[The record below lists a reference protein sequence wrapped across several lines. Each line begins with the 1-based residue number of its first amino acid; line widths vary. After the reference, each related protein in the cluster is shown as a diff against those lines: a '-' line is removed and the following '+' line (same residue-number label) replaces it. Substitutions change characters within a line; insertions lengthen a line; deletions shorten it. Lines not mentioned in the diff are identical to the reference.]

1 MGCELLHKK
10 CGVPSPSVIVLYPT
24 GLIDGNSISSL
35 CHTTKADHRRI
46 SLDPVALQRRS
57 LIVDNTPCC
66 RYLSDFL
73 HRRNYL
79 VNFAFRAHP
88 KKTREMTQSQKQ
100 PHALTPNLMLQAP
113 PQLVVLNTKFLLFVG
128 CPHSYSNDGCA
139 PNQRSYQLGHP
150 GD

>member
-10 CGVPSPSVIVLYPT
+10 CGVPSPSVIVSYPT
-24 GLIDGNSISSL
+24 GQIDGNSIACL

-46 SLDPVALQRRS
+46 GVDSSRS

-66 RYLSDFL
+66 WYLSDFL

-100 PHALTPNLMLQAP
+100 PHALTPNLMLQAAP
-113 PQLVVLNTKFLLFVG
+113 RLVILNTKFLLFVG
-128 CPHSYSNDGCA
+128 RPHPHSNDGCA